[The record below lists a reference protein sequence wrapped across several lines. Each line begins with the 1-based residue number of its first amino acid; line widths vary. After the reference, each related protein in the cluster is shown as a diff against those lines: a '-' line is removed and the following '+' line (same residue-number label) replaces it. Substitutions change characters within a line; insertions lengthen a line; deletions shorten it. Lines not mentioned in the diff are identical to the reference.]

1 MYLLVWEF
9 RVWGFRVWDN
19 RVVLHLRSGESKVDG
34 TGDHKLVR
42 CPSIGVLHDTMKTLN
57 SGSTRATKSGD
68 SLSWVTDFG
77 LD

>member
-42 CPSIGVLHDTMKTLN
+42 CPSIGSFLILMQTLN
-57 SGSTRATKSGD
+57 S
-68 SLSWVTDFG
+68 VDFWG
-77 LD
+77 LEFRCKFGPFGVLGV

>member
-42 CPSIGVLHDTMKTLN
+42 CPSIGSFLILMQTLI
-57 SGSTRATKSGD
+57 SGD
-68 SLSWVTDFG
+68 FRGLKFRGKFVPFG
-77 LD
+77 VLGV